1 MHDQSTNSAGSPA
14 SDAQTRQPT
23 IQVTPVGARPSAL
36 GAAELFT
43 GTVVVDGMFGPTS
56 HSMGS
61 GALVTFTPGARTAWH
76 AHPAGQIL
84 IVTAGQ
90 GWIQAWGEER
100 RALQPGDVAWIPPG
114 VKHWHGASATHSMA
128 HVAIQEV
135 RDGTAAQWMEQ
146 VDDRQYAA

>member
-1 MHDQSTNSAGSPA
+1 MDDQSANSAGSTP

-43 GTVVVDGMFGPTS
+43 GTVVVDGMFGPNS

-76 AHPAGQIL
+76 AHPVGQIL

-100 RALQPGDVAWIPPG
+100 RALHPGDVAWIPPG

-128 HVAIQEV
+128 HIAIQEL
-135 RDGTAAQWMEQ
+135 RDGTAAQWMEH
-146 VDDRQYAA
+146 VNDGQYAA